1 MDTFLRILP
10 PKRTA
15 VNARASKNL
24 REMIEALKFTLA
36 MLTMGREKM
45 RDFFARVQLQRRTT
59 CAKIG
64 DPAVTPQDKY
74 RQWNQ
79 T

>member
-15 VNARASKNL
+15 VNAGASKNL

-59 CAKIG
+59 CAKMVI
-64 DPAVTPQDKY
+64 QL
-74 RQWNQ
+74 
-79 T
+79 